1 MLSSALFLDRDGTLI
16 EDVGYLSDIED
27 IHFIPGIFDILKRL
41 QKRYSLFVVSNQI
54 GIAKGL
60 ISHAQVDR
68 VNRHIDSV
76 FQQQGIHIQQ
86 WFVCPHDRQ
95 AECSC
100 RKPEPGFLLKAADEH
115 KLNFGSSFVIGDH
128 PHDPA
133 TAEAVGAFGLY
144 VLTGHGMKH
153 LKELPQEQ
161 LVFHN
166 LPAAGEWVL
175 EHPNPKADLQAEVA
189 RGAAA
194 LQAGKLTVF
203 PTETVYGL
211 GADALNP
218 DAVAMIFEAKQRP
231 LHDPLIVH
239 VASIKQ
245 VTALTDHLSEK
256 AVHLME
262 TFWPGP
268 LTLVL
273 PKSNQVPDI
282 VTAGNHTVAI
292 RMPAN
297 PLALQLIRTAGVPVA
312 APSANLFGR
321 TSPTTAGHVKSQLSG
336 SYAALID
343 GGTCRVGVESTV
355 LSLTTETPVILREGG
370 LAREDIEEAIGTV
383 LSHEEEGVTKYDGP
397 GMLPDH
403 YAPTTPLRLVD
414 DIEQYMGS
422 PRVGKLYFQN
432 RPQKQSNSQRQSS
445 QQKQSF
451 PQAADEAVRILSPR
465 GDVREAAI
473 NLYHRMQELDA
484 MELDLIVAEF
494 APNHGLGRA
503 VNDRLK
509 KASQKGIAPGAI

>member
-1 MLSSALFLDRDGTLI
+1 MLNTALFLDRDGTLI
-16 EDVGYLSDIED
+16 EDVGYLSNIED
-27 IHFIPGIFDILKRL
+27 IHFIPGIFDILRRL
-41 QKRYSLFVVSNQI
+41 QTSYILFIVSNQV

-60 ISHAQVDR
+60 LSHNQVDEI
-68 VNRHIDSV
+68 NRHIDSV
-76 FQQQGIHIQQ
+76 FQQQGIRIQQ
-86 WFVCPHDRQ
+86 WFVCPHDRG
-95 AECSC
+95 EGCSC
-100 RKPEPGFLLKAADEH
+100 MKPEPGFLLQAANEYELD
-115 KLNFGSSFVIGDH
+115 LSRSFVIGDH

-144 VLTGHGMKH
+144 VLSGHGMKH
-153 LKELPQEQ
+153 LEELPQEQ
-161 LVFHN
+161 LVFHD
-166 LPAAGEWVL
+166 LPAAGDWLL
-175 EHPNPKADLQAEVA
+175 EHPNPKTDLEAEVA

-194 LQAGKLTVF
+194 LQAGELTVF

-239 VASIKQ
+239 VASIQQ
-245 VTALTDHLSEK
+245 VTALAAHLSEK

-268 LTLVL
+268 FTLVL
-273 PKSNQVPDI
+273 PKNSQVPDI
-282 VTAGNHTVAI
+282 VTAGNPTVAV

-297 PLALQLIRTAGVPVA
+297 PLALHLIRTAGVPVA

-321 TSPTTAGHVKSQLSG
+321 TSPTSAQHVKNQLSG

-355 LSLTTETPVILREGG
+355 LSLTGETPVILREGG

-383 LSHEEEGVTKYDGP
+383 LSRGDGEEDKYDGP

-414 DIEQYMGS
+414 DIEQYMS
-422 PRVGKLYFQN
+422 SSRVGKLCFQSC
-432 RPQKQSNSQRQSS
+432 PQT
-445 QQKQSF
+445 
-451 PQAADEAVRILSPR
+451 ADKTVRILSPQ

-484 MELDLIVAEF
+484 MELDLIVAQG

-509 KASQKGIAPGAI
+509 KAAQKA

>member
-27 IHFIPGIFDILKRL
+27 IHFIPGIFDILRRL
-41 QKRYSLFVVSNQI
+41 QKRYSLFVVSNQV

-60 ISHAQVDR
+60 LSHTQVNA

-86 WFVCPHDRQ
+86 WFVCPHDRE

-100 RKPEPGFLLKAADEH
+100 MKPEPGFLLQAAEEH
-115 KLNFGSSFVIGDH
+115 GLDLSRSFVIGDH

-133 TAEAVGAFGLY
+133 TAGAVGAFGLY
-144 VLTGHGMKH
+144 VLSGHGMKH
-153 LKELPQEQ
+153 LEELPPEQ
-161 LVFHN
+161 LVFHD
-166 LPAAGEWVL
+166 LPAAGEWIL
-175 EHPNPKADLQAEVA
+175 EHPNPKSDLEAEVA

-194 LQAGKLTVF
+194 LQAGGLTVF
-203 PTETVYGL
+203 PTETVYGI

-239 VASIKQ
+239 VASIQQ
-245 VTALTDHLSEK
+245 VTTLVEHIPQK

-273 PKSNQVPDI
+273 SKSSRVPDI

-292 RMPAN
+292 RMPGN

-321 TSPTTAGHVKSQLSG
+321 TSPTTAGHVKNQLSG

-343 GGTCRVGVESTV
+343 GGTCRVGVDYRS
-355 LSLTTETPVILREGG
+355 R
-370 LAREDIEEAIGTV
+370 
-383 LSHEEEGVTKYDGP
+383 
-397 GMLPDH
+397 
-403 YAPTTPLRLVD
+403 
-414 DIEQYMGS
+414 
-422 PRVGKLYFQN
+422 
-432 RPQKQSNSQRQSS
+432 
-445 QQKQSF
+445 
-451 PQAADEAVRILSPR
+451 
-465 GDVREAAI
+465 
-473 NLYHRMQELDA
+473 
-484 MELDLIVAEF
+484 
-494 APNHGLGRA
+494 
-503 VNDRLK
+503 
-509 KASQKGIAPGAI
+509 